1 MRHNLFVFLIAIS
14 LLVVGCRHDTRKEKS
29 MLRLEIEVAEVL
41 ADSIM
46 MRYEFV
52 THLTSGYEAIIQP
65 RVSGYL
71 KRSFV
76 KSGEPVKRGDL
87 LYVLDADLLTTTLR
101 ASQANFSSALAK
113 ESEARNNYE
122 RALPL
127 ASQGAI
133 SESQMDEYKTNYVA
147 ARQAVQ
153 SAREQLENAKL
164 QVGYARIY
172 SPINGIA
179 SYSPVHEGDYVG
191 VGTKYPTLT
200 TISNMDTLKAEI
212 SIPTTLYLRHATS
225 NRATYDNRN
234 LLSDVRLYL
243 DNGYE
248 YKYRGVYDYTQ
259 QNISPT
265 AGTIS
270 LFVDFPNPEFFLKAG
285 EYVRINTGMGRKR
298 LCVLV
303 PQTAV
308 VSSQGVNYVWVIQQ
322 DSSAQYRRIEVGE
335 QYGSQWIVDQG
346 LQAGEKVALTGVQKL
361 RNGEKVV
368 PINK

>member
-1 MRHNLFVFLIAIS
+1 MRQNLSIFLIVFAS
-14 LLVVGCRHDTRKEKS
+14 LVAGCRHKMNDKRVMPK
-29 MLRLEIEVAEVL
+29 LEIEVAEVVS
-41 ADSIM
+41 DSIM

-52 THLTSGYEAIIQP
+52 THLTSGYDAIIQP

-87 LYVLDADLLTTTLR
+87 LYVIDADLLNTTLR
-101 ASQANFSSALAK
+101 AAQANFRSAQAK

-179 SYSPVHEGDYVG
+179 SYSPAHEGDYVG
-191 VGTKYPTLT
+191 VGTQYPTLT

-212 SIPTTLYLRHATS
+212 SIPTTLYLRHTTS

-243 DNGYE
+243 DNGDE
-248 YKYRGVYDYTQ
+248 YKYPGVYDYTQ

-270 LFVDFPNPEFFLKAG
+270 LFVDFPNPESYLKVG
-285 EYVRINTGMGRKR
+285 EYARIQAGMGHKR

-303 PQTAV
+303 PQQAI
-308 VSSQGVNYVWVIQQ
+308 VSSQGVNYVWVIRQ
-322 DSSAQYRRIEVGE
+322 DSSAQYRRVVVGE
-335 QYGSQWIVDQG
+335 KYGSLWIVDQG
-346 LQAGEKVALTGVQKL
+346 LQSGEKVALTGVQKL
-361 RNGEKVV
+361 RNGEKVT
-368 PINK
+368 PINR